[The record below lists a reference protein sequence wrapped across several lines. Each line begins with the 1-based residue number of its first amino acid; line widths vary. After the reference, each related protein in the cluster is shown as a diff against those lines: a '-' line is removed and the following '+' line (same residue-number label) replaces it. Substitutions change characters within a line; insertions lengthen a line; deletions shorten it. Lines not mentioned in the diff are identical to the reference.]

1 MIYIYIPYYLPHT
14 LHTLHSMPI
23 SPITTRLFQDKAY
36 VQQEWEYLTATIPH
50 LVPISVPV
58 AIPVTD
64 GTDDIHKQDGPDGT
78 AGTDGADGTADYP
91 YPSSDTPISNNNV
104 IFTNYD
110 ANTANTATATG
121 GSDTNTVSG
130 VSGEWLALLYGV
142 HAGTGI

>member
-1 MIYIYIPYYLPHT
+1 
-14 LHTLHSMPI
+14 MPI

-121 GSDTNTVSG
+121 SDTNTVSG